1 MLTSTKRRTGYIV
14 VAVGG
19 TFDILH
25 AGHHRLFSRA
35 FSLGDRVLIG
45 VSSDVMAS
53 SLGKNHP
60 IRPFAFRVRDVKN
73 FLEQRN
79 WLTRARIVRI
89 NNPYGPAVK
98 RKNLHAIVVTP
109 PTKSNAEKINRIR
122 RRNGLKIL
130 DIYVVGLVKA
140 QDGRPISATRIRRG
154 EIDSRGRI
162 RKISAQA

>member
-1 MLTSTKRRTGYIV
+1 MSEDLKMLGSRRRATRYTV

-25 AGHHRLFSRA
+25 AGHRKLLSRA

-45 VSSDVMAS
+45 VSSNVMAS

-60 IRPFAFRVRDVKN
+60 IRPFALRVGDVKD
-73 FLEQRN
+73 FLEERN

-89 NNPYGPAVK
+89 NDPYGPAVK
-98 RKNLHAIVVTP
+98 RKSLHAIVVTP
-109 PTKSNAEKINRIR
+109 PTRSNAEKINRIR

-140 QDGRPISATRIRRG
+140 EDGKPISATRIRQG
-154 EIDSRGRI
+154 EIDV
-162 RKISAQA
+162 Q

>member
-1 MLTSTKRRTGYIV
+1 MLGWRRRATRYGV

-25 AGHHRLFSRA
+25 PGHRKLLSRA

-45 VSSDVMAS
+45 VTSNIMAS

-60 IRPFAFRVRDVKN
+60 IRPFALRVGDVKD
-73 FLEQRN
+73 FLKERN

-89 NNPYGPAVK
+89 NDPYGPAVK
-98 RKNLHAIVVTP
+98 RKSLHAIVVTP

-122 RRNGLKIL
+122 RRNGLRIL
-130 DIYVVGLVKA
+130 HIYVVGLVNA
-140 QDGRPISATRIRRG
+140 QDGKPISATRIRQG
-154 EIDSRGRI
+154 EIDSRGRL
-162 RKISAQA
+162 RKISV